1 MSGFGEDSSATIG
14 MAAIVKDKLRHMQAD
29 GYGLPGSTSS
39 RSSRHRIFGI
49 LTCYPSVTNH
59 SERAQSHELRA
70 PVITL
75 PRPRMASPSKTGCLA
90 LPLNTAR
97 QSPPTKSNA
106 NKPGGCVPLA
116 KGRSIGQKVR
126 ARALDH
132 SLALDRVVKARLRPP

>member
-59 SERAQSHELRA
+59 SERAQSHELRE

-75 PRPRMASPSKTGCLA
+75 SRPRMASPSKPGGLA

-97 QSPPTKSNA
+97 QPPPRESNA
-106 NKPGGCVPLA
+106 NTPAVATP
-116 KGRSIGQKVR
+116 Q
-126 ARALDH
+126 
-132 SLALDRVVKARLRPP
+132 